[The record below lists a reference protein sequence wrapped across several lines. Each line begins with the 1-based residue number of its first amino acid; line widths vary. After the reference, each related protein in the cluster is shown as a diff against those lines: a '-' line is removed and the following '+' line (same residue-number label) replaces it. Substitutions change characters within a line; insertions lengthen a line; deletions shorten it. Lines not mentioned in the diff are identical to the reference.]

1 MDVKIVGSE
10 SKKLSE
16 KRIGSICTVY
26 IFQAANRMCSQTI
39 CPIKKKKKNMDSV
52 LSNVQ
57 ITEDNIKPK
66 PKSGRTSPYT
76 H

>member
-26 IFQAANRMCSQTI
+26 IFQAANRMCSQFAQL
-39 CPIKKKKKNMDSV
+39 KKKKKNMDSV

>member
-1 MDVKIVGSE
+1 MKVKNCQKNVLEVFVLYIYFRLQTGCAHRQFAQL
-10 SKKLSE
+10 KK
-16 KRIGSICTVY
+16 
-26 IFQAANRMCSQTI
+26 QN
-39 CPIKKKKKNMDSV
+39 KNMDSV